1 MTNRLALT
9 SFVRCF
15 QALQNKDP
23 RLIILGARQIADA
36 EDLPPEMRER
46 ALAQFDPSSFDP
58 LHSCQAVLGHPG
70 LRVFYDIGRA
80 MNCPSPW
87 VAGISTFYPQLNAM
101 NGQFGSEVDRGYIH
115 AHRIRRPISAISA
128 RELIRAN
135 LGACWMTDIE
145 GADFEVGRQILL
157 HGKSCLLLIEHALLS
172 QEEKITMRALGTAL
186 GYELYQDEE
195 DMCFAQ
201 GCSAP

>member
-1 MTNRLALT
+1 MMNRLALT
-9 SFVRCF
+9 SFVGCF
-15 QALQNKDP
+15 QTLQDKDR

-36 EDLPPEMRER
+36 EDLPAEMREH
-46 ALAQFDPSSFDP
+46 ALVQFDPSAFDRP
-58 LHSCQAVLGHPG
+58 HSRQAVLGHTA
-70 LRVFYDIGRA
+70 LKVFYDIGDA
-80 MNCPSPW
+80 PNCPSPW
-87 VAGISTFYPQLNAM
+87 IAGISTFFPQLNAM
-101 NGQFGSEVDRGYIH
+101 NGQFGSEVDRSYIL

-128 RELIRAN
+128 WELIQAN

-157 HGKSCLLLIEHALLS
+157 HGKSRLLLIEHALFS
-172 QEEKITMRALGTAL
+172 QEEKIIMRALGTAL
-186 GYELYQDEE
+186 GYELYQDNE